1 MKKITFLFLV
11 MFISMN
17 IFAQQLT
24 IPSIH
29 PVASS
34 HAILKAPLL
43 RGIDTLMGPVF
54 YTNHTCAD
62 TITYFGMGSSGYLTG
77 NGYLV
82 NGTTHFP
89 LTECSQGFDNTTAGT
104 ITGAI
109 ATIDKISGTTGTFV
123 AKVYTVDANMKPST
137 LLGTSNT
144 VTTGSVTSGG
154 ANVSFTFATPPAVTG
169 NFAVSIAYPTTAGDT
184 IVVFDTRDS
193 CIDYS
198 KPGYAY
204 VDIPSASMWMQYKT
218 LMGGQSPARGSFDLF
233 IFAILTS
240 STGIQENPLNAYLNL
255 FPNPASDHVTIA
267 SLSKISKVRVMNCL
281 GQTISNEQT
290 NTLLYDVNTS
300 NYEAGMYILQIE
312 TEKGTICK
320 KITINR

>member
-1 MKKITFLFLV
+1 
-11 MFISMN
+11 MN

-34 HAILKAPLL
+34 HAILKAPVI
-43 RGIDTLMGPVF
+43 RGVDTLMGPVF
-54 YTNHTCAD
+54 YTNYTCAD
-62 TITYFGMGSSGYLTG
+62 TITYFGLGASGYLTG
-77 NGYLV
+77 NGTISTYKL
-82 NGTTHFP
+82 N
-89 LTECSQGFDNTTAGT
+89 ECSEGFDNTTTGT

-109 ATIDKISGTTGTFV
+109 ATIDKISGTTGTFT
-123 AKVYTVDANMKPST
+123 AKVYSVDATMKPTT

-154 ANVSFTFATPPAVTG
+154 ADVSFTFATPPAVTG

-193 CIDYS
+193 CIDYAKS
-198 KPGYAY
+198 QYAY
-204 VDIPSASMWMQYKT
+204 LNLTTIGWYAVKT
-218 LMGGQSPARGSFDLF
+218 LMGSQNPKMGSFDLF

-240 STGIQENPLNAYLNL
+240 ATGIQENPLNAYLNL
-255 FPNPASDHVTIA
+255 YPNPASNHVTIA

-281 GQTISNEQT
+281 GQTISNEQA